1 MRTITKP
8 STAKCNLP
16 IYTLFLL
23 CEPKYVSCVRL
34 AQILENLSHDSINR
48 FLWRENYTPK
58 DLFDEVAPQIELEG
72 GTLSVDDMV
81 IDKLYSDPKKAELID
96 YFWSGKHKK
105 TVKGINVV
113 TLYYTDLKGVSVPV
127 NYRLVN
133 KQEGKTKH
141 ELFLEMLAEVK
152 AWGLKPGTVT
162 GDSWYASKENL
173 NVLKDK
179 ELGGLFALEAN
190 RSVSVE
196 RGVKYVQVQSLD
208 IPEDGLIVYLKQ
220 VGQVKL
226 FRTVFKNEFRYY
238 AMFVPNPQDLSDL
251 NWSEFKRIHDHHWGI
266 EQYHRAL
273 KQVCNIERFQVRA
286 TQAIRTH
293 IFCAIRGFVQLEFL
307 RFKAQIVNWYSLKR
321 DLFTEVIRSFIVH
334 NLESNFLDLNSLER
348 IV

>member
-1 MRTITKP
+1 MFGELR
-8 STAKCNLP
+8 
-16 IYTLFLL
+16 
-23 CEPKYVSCVRL
+23 
-34 AQILENLSHDSINR
+34 ILEDLSHDSVNR
-48 FLWRENYTPK
+48 FLWRENYTSK
-58 DLFDEVAPQIELEG
+58 DLLDEVASQIELEG

-81 IDKLYSDPKKAELID
+81 VDKLYSDPKKAELID

-127 NYRLVN
+127 NYRIVN

-141 ELFLEMLAEVK
+141 EYFLEMLAEVK
-152 AWGLKPGTVT
+152 AWGLKPSIVT

-179 ELGGLFALEAN
+179 EFGGLFALEAN

-196 RGVKYVQVQSLD
+196 RGGKYVQVQSLD
-208 IPEDGLIVYLKQ
+208 IPTDGLIVYLKQ
-220 VGQVKL
+220 VGQVKV

-238 AMFVPNPQDLSDL
+238 TIFVPNLQELSSID
-251 NWSEFKRIHDHHWGI
+251 WSEFKKIHDQHWGI

-273 KQVCNIERFQVRA
+273 KQVCNIERFQVRES
-286 TQAIRTH
+286 QAIRTH
-293 IFCAIRGFVQLEFL
+293 IFCAIRGFVQLELL
-307 RFKAQIVNWYSLKR
+307 RFKAQIVNWYSLQR
-321 DLFTEVIRSFIVH
+321 ELFTEVIRSFIVN
-334 NLESNFLDLNSLER
+334 NLESNFLDLNNLAR